1 MSWNEIKQEINTN
14 IADNDHQLITA
25 EKVRTTLLDIVGQ
38 TETVENEISGVID
51 VLNDNFRIVDDNFN
65 NYYTK
70 SVIDDK
76 FSDTRSELDVLNE
89 KFDNYYTKN
98 EIDNKIASVNDAV
111 NALDET
117 CARKKYI
124 GVCGG
129 DFFTLSTTVP
139 AFRCFGFYYTV
150 EEATVEDYEQQ
161 PKNGLCIRCNFRMEG
176 HLDLIDE
183 LGTFFKNISP
193 VILNFSVIRDKA
205 LELSG
210 FDKNDYAQQV
220 LIVSSD
226 ACSYKNNKLIFV
238 LIQNNVLNCFSAER
252 LTDASIGTNVTT
264 EFYMI
269 KQNND

>member
-1 MSWNEIKQEINTN
+1 MIKPWNKIKQEINTN
-14 IADNDHQLITA
+14 IADNNQQLITA
-25 EKVRTTLLDIVGQ
+25 EKVRTTLIDIADTADEDLRQATDNFHYYDDEVANIA
-38 TETVENEISGVID
+38 NEISDI
-51 VLNDNFRIVDDNFN
+51 N
-65 NYYTK
+65 N
-70 SVIDDK
+70 
-76 FSDTRSELDVLNE
+76 N
-89 KFDNYYTKN
+89 FDNYYTKN

-111 NALDET
+111 NVLDET

-150 EEATVEDYEQQ
+150 EEATVEDDEQQ
-161 PKNGLCIRCNFRMEG
+161 PQNGLCIRCNFRMEG